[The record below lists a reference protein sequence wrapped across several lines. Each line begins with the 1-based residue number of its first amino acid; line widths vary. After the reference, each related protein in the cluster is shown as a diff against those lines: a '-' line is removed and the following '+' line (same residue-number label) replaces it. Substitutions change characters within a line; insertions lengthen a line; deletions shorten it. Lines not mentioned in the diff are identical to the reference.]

1 MQRLMAGG
9 RSEAT
14 LPRNFSSE
22 HRPLYSCKTLSRDNQ
37 CPGFSQRALR
47 IEKTFQWLLQF
58 SPSSPPQIVTE
69 EESETN
75 FSSDRLEQLSHKVH
89 S

>member
-14 LPRNFSSE
+14 LPRTSPHNTDHFIPAKHWAE
-22 HRPLYSCKTLSRDNQ
+22 ATVPRFP
-37 CPGFSQRALR
+37 SQGSMDTENIPVAP
-47 IEKTFQWLLQF
+47 EVQSLLT
-58 SPSSPPQIVTE
+58 PQTVTE

-75 FSSDRLEQLSHKVH
+75 FSSDNLKQISHEVH